1 MPDRKYNVDQELYK
15 GLQVVDDA
23 LDWLDNIKLALAL
36 GHNFADVLHLIY
48 LIYPPFDPLKTFG
61 KY

>member
-15 GLQVVDDA
+15 GLQVVDEA
-23 LDWLDNIKLALAL
+23 LDWLDNIKLALTL
-36 GHNFADVLHLIY
+36 GHNFTDVLHLYY

-61 KY
+61 KH